1 MSASREHRGLA
12 RADAAHAGRGATRE
26 RPGREHLEPMRHRLA
41 HGRVREHF
49 ARYRFAA
56 ELLRG
61 RVLDAGCGTGY
72 GSQILAGAAE
82 VREVLGI
89 DQDPRAIAHARR
101 FYSSSR
107 VRFLCEDL
115 LSPGAANLPAFD
127 GIACLEVLEHLEQPE
142 RLLETLH
149 LLLAPGGRLVISTP
163 LGRGRAVPSREA
175 GHAFQL
181 LRDEFE
187 RLLAPR
193 FRARLFGQKGEGI
206 EPWRRG
212 GRYFLM
218 LAACGSL
225 LDEPRAGAGP
235 PARIA
240 R

>member
-1 MSASREHRGLA
+1 MRASREHRGPA
-12 RADAAHAGRGATRE
+12 PAEE
-26 RPGREHLEPMRHRLA
+26 RPSREHLEPMRHRLA

-49 ARYRFAA
+49 ARYRFGAD
-56 ELLRG
+56 LLRG

-72 GSQILAGAAE
+72 GSQILAGAPE

-89 DQDPRAIAHARR
+89 DRDPRVIAHARR
-101 FYSSSR
+101 FYTSAR

-115 LSPGAANLPAFD
+115 LSPAARNLPAFD

-181 LRDEFE
+181 RRDEFE

-225 LDEPRAGAGP
+225 LDEPRAGTGP
-235 PARIA
+235 AARIA